1 VSAADPT
8 TPATAEE
15 RAIEAALRRIALD
28 EGPLGGHPAYR
39 SAWRRQ
45 AARENVDTL
54 PERP

>member
-1 VSAADPT
+1 MSAADPT